1 MSISKNIIK
10 LIATD
15 LDGTLLNNNKEI
27 SKFNQEILKTLI
39 NDYNVQLILSSGR
52 PYEGVKSYN
61 KLLENNN
68 YSIIFNGASIVD
80 NNGNVIYKQTVEEND
95 VCVHVYDN
103 GKYIVSK
110 EDFPIK
116 SYVQKEQTIEPII
129 GLENIETYRFD
140 KMLILGKRDILNEL
154 YKEISENTDVHSS
167 FSGDLSLEITSK
179 IGNKGKSLEW
189 ICHNKGISPN
199 NIIAFGDNFND
210 IEMIE
215 YAGIGVAMANA
226 EEIVKQKANYTTLSN
241 EDEGVGKFLKD
252 IFEL

>member
-1 MSISKNIIK
+1 MYEEIFKNLVEILDKEIK
-10 LIATD
+10 LYTEMRD
-15 LDGTLLNNNKEI
+15 LYTEKRAILVKNDIMSLSKVDTKIIENYENIKKIDLLRLDAIKMLGEDAP
-27 SKFNQEILKTLI
+27 SMTKLI
-39 NDYNVQLILSSGR
+39 ELSEK
-52 PYEGVKSYN
+52 Y
-61 KLLENNN
+61 
-68 YSIIFNGASIVD
+68 
-80 NNGNVIYKQTVEEND
+80 D

-116 SYVQKEQTIEPII
+116 SYVQKEQTIDPII
-129 GLENIETYRFD
+129 GLEHIETYKFD

-189 ICHNKGISPN
+189 ICHNKGISPDN
-199 NIIAFGDNFND
+199 TIAFGDNFND

-215 YAGIGVAMANA
+215 YAGIGVAMDNS
-226 EEIVKQKANYTTLSN
+226 EEMVKQKANYTTLSN
-241 EDEGVGKFLKD
+241 EDDGVGKFLKD